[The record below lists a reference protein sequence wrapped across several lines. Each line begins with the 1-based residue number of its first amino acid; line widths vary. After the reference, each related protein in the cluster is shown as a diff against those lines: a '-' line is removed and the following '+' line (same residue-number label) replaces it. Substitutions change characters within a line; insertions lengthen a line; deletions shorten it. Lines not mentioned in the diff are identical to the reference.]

1 MKKTL
6 LNSFISLYL
15 AACGSLHAA
24 DPDLVKG
31 VDFTGA
37 SSFAPSQLNQL
48 VDNAYVGPYRGMI
61 IYTNS
66 EPIASVITKYQRYLW
81 LDTRTA
87 LPTPKV
93 WNTNGYWTNIVAT
106 AVIADYSV
114 TTDKIATNAVTNLK
128 IADNA
133 VTAAKIQDA
142 TITGAKIGSA
152 TITSTNIVAGTIT
165 SANIGNLQVGSAN
178 IAAAAITGDKI
189 AANSIG
195 TYMLTNG
202 FALAGS
208 NILSGTISSANI
220 GQGGIVPTNVV
231 ASPTALYVPRVNGAT
246 TGFEWA
252 SPGLLQLVS
261 TNRTDLVTC
270 ATAIPTADT
279 VPQNTEGDEVYTLTI
294 TPKSASSKLVIT
306 FNSFVSAA
314 TDAFANVAL
323 FQDSTAG
330 ALSASSSKIASSGY
344 TVPLTLRHVMT
355 SGTTSSTTFKIRVGG
370 SSTIYVNG
378 SGASRLFNGIANASF
393 SVEEIY

>member
-93 WNTNGYWTNIVAT
+93 WNTNGYWTNIVAI

-114 TTDKIATNAVTNLK
+114 TTDKIATNAVTTIK

-133 VTAAKIQDA
+133 VTDAKIQDA
-142 TITGAKIGSA
+142 TITGTKIGTG
-152 TITSTNIVAGTIT
+152 TITSTNIAVGTIT

-208 NILSGTISSANI
+208 NVARGTITSVNI
-220 GQGGIVPTNVV
+220 GQNAIAVTNLATNSITSTYIASGTLPVATNIASIALPAAGTNTIVTHSLAGTPSVVRVVLRCGVGGDANS
-231 ASPTALYVPRVNGAT
+231 AYV
-246 TGFEWA
+246 
-252 SPGLLQLVS
+252 
-261 TNRTDLVTC
+261 
-270 ATAIPTADT
+270 
-279 VPQNTEGDEVYTLTI
+279 EGDEIGIDKAWDVSGSFYSMFSVSSTATTVTI
-294 TPKSASSKLVIT
+294 TRYNAGGALVLLKKDT
-306 FNSFVSAA
+306 GAYVTVSAPGN
-314 TDAFANVAL
+314 F
-323 FQDSTAG
+323 
-330 ALSASSSKIASSGY
+330 
-344 TVPLTLRHVMT
+344 TLKVYLVY
-355 SGTTSSTTFKIRVGG
+355 IP
-370 SSTIYVNG
+370 
-378 SGASRLFNGIANASF
+378 
-393 SVEEIY
+393 

>member
-61 IYTNS
+61 IYTSS
-66 EPIASVITKYQRYLW
+66 EPIASVITKYKRYLW
-81 LDTRTA
+81 LDTSTA

-114 TTDKIATNAVTNLK
+114 TTDKIATNAVTTIK

-133 VTAAKIQDA
+133 VTGAKIQDA
-142 TITGAKIGSA
+142 TITGTKIGTG
-152 TITSTNIVAGTIT
+152 TITSTNIAAGTIT

-208 NILSGTISSANI
+208 NVASGTITSTNIATGGIILSNLSLSGTSALTTLRVNAA
-220 GQGGIVPTNVV
+220 GTALEWALPLYTNATYVVDGSIVPSSGDNVRNLAHTLAARPKLV
-231 ASPTALYVPRVNGAT
+231 RVVIVCTIDDSAT
-246 TGFEWA
+246 TGFEA
-252 SPGLLQLVS
+252 
-261 TNRTDLVTC
+261 
-270 ATAIPTADT
+270 
-279 VPQNTEGDEVYTLTI
+279 GDEVDLNSVFNNAALRPFSYAYDATN
-294 TPKSASSKLVIT
+294 VIVGWSDT
-306 FNSFVSAA
+306 FNDVGFLYVSHKTSGAK
-314 TDAFANVAL
+314 VAL
-323 FQDSTAG
+323 THANW
-330 ALSASSSKIASSGY
+330 K
-344 TVPLTLRHVMT
+344 
-355 SGTTSSTTFKIRVGG
+355 FKA
-370 SSTIYVNG
+370 YV
-378 SGASRLFNGIANASF
+378 AR
-393 SVEEIY
+393 

>member
-37 SSFAPSQLNQL
+37 SSFTPSQLNQL
-48 VDNAYVGPYRGMI
+48 VDNAYVGPYRGMV
-61 IYTNS
+61 IYTNGYPS
-66 EPIASVITKYQRYLW
+66 ASVITKYQRYLW
-81 LDTRTA
+81 LDTSTA

-114 TTDKIATNAVTNLK
+114 TTDKIATNAVTTIK

-133 VTAAKIQDA
+133 VTDAKIQDA
-142 TITGAKIGSA
+142 TITGTKIGTG
-152 TITSTNIVAGTIT
+152 TITSTNIAVGTIT

-208 NILSGTISSANI
+208 NVASGTITSTNI
-220 GQGGIVPTNVV
+220 ATGGIILSNLTVAGASTYSSVVYNGSSVAYDYPVVKYETNAAMPTVANVTYTNLAGAGTFTHSLGGVPHIVRVV
-231 ASPTALYVPRVNGAT
+231 MVNKANTGSGGYSVGDEIGIESLSAVGQRYFKPLFVTYADAT
-246 TGFEWA
+246 KVDLFWYREDTYSYIGK
-252 SPGLLQLVS
+252 SHTS
-261 TNRTDLVTC
+261 TITC
-270 ATAIPTADT
+270 AGDTLAADW
-279 VPQNTEGDEVYTLTI
+279 N
-294 TPKSASSKLVIT
+294 
-306 FNSFVSAA
+306 
-314 TDAFANVAL
+314 
-323 FQDSTAG
+323 
-330 ALSASSSKIASSGY
+330 
-344 TVPLTLRHVMT
+344 
-355 SGTTSSTTFKIRVGG
+355 FKI
-370 SSTIYVNG
+370 
-378 SGASRLFNGIANASF
+378 IAIRF
-393 SVEEIY
+393 KY